1 MKYAAIPA
9 NVKGAMTAFT
19 RDAKIADKSGCD
31 EYHVY
36 VTSVFAITKDKRKGW
51 PMDDTT
57 LRDLAVRAS
66 DGDLD
71 AAENLIRGFHGHLFS
86 FLHLLRVPE
95 TELEDVA
102 QDTAV
107 RLYRSL
113 SEYDPAQPFLPFLR
127 GVARHAAADFWRSR
141 HREARRLT
149 AFQAF
154 VVRQAGEETGE
165 RHLNVQKARL
175 LHCLGRLQPKQR
187 EIVTLRYDRGL
198 DSGGIAREL
207 GQSAVAVRQALSR
220 IRRTLRACVQA
231 AP

>member
-1 MKYAAIPA
+1 
-9 NVKGAMTAFT
+9 
-19 RDAKIADKSGCD
+19 
-31 EYHVY
+31 
-36 VTSVFAITKDKRKGW
+36 
-51 PMDDTT
+51 MDDVT
-57 LRDLAVRAS
+57 LRDLAVRAA

-95 TELEDVA
+95 RDLEDVA
-102 QDTAV
+102 QDTAI

-113 SEYDPAQPFLPFLR
+113 GEYDPGQPFLPFLR

-141 HREARRLT
+141 QREARRVT

-154 VVRQAGEETGE
+154 VESQAAVESGE
-165 RHLNVQKARL
+165 RHLNVQKSRL
-175 LHCLGRLQPKQR
+175 QHCLDRLQPRQR
-187 EIVTLRYDRGL
+187 EIVALRYDRGL
-198 DSGGIAREL
+198 DSGGIAREI